1 MEGDGV
7 MEKNMRD
14 LDHEQFLDELDDLI
28 FRGLLEFCGDE
39 RLTITEKG
47 KAAIAEARKES

>member
-1 MEGDGV
+1 